1 MSLVQHVS
9 TPLSVTQA
17 LQKASRATG
26 TDFDYLLETARRE
39 SGLNPN
45 AVAKTSSATGLFQF
59 IEQTWLGTVKQFG
72 AQHGLAAEAA
82 QIEQLQNGRYQIADP
97 ARKQEILALRKDPAI
112 AATMAAELTQ
122 SSANQLESALGRKPT
137 ASELY
142 TAHFLGASGASQI
155 LKANQTNPAA
165 VAADLFPAAAK
176 ANKSIFYD
184 RAGNP
189 KSVSAVVKELGRL
202 HGGGEAPPIQLA
214 SAPASAQSYAPP
226 SFAPPAY
233 LSYSAATPLPSKPQ
247 TMASQGVVPPMV
259 DGPGMASI
267 DQRLLLSPSVVQLLA
282 TLEVIPGGQDDKTV
296 NKSQI

>member
-1 MSLVQHVS
+1 MTLVQHAS

-17 LQKASRATG
+17 LQQASRATG

-82 QIEQLQNGRYQIADP
+82 QIEQLPNGRYQIADP

-122 SSANQLESALGRKPT
+122 SSASQLESVLGRKPT
-137 ASELY
+137 SSELY

-165 VAADLFPAAAK
+165 AAADQFPAAAK

-189 KSVSAVVKELGRL
+189 KSVSAVVTELGRL
-202 HGGGEAPPIQLA
+202 HDSGEAPTIQMA
-214 SAPASAQSYAPP
+214 SVPASTRSYAPP
-226 SFAPPAY
+226 MFAPPAFPT
-233 LSYSAATPLPSKPQ
+233 YSTSAPLPSKSQ
-247 TMASQGVVPPMV
+247 STASMGALPPMV
-259 DGPGMASI
+259 DGPGMAPI

-282 TLEVIPGGQDDKTV
+282 TLEVIPGGQDNKNVD
-296 NKSQI
+296 KSQA